1 MRKEKT
7 DTTLT
12 FYDVELHATPA
23 EYYECMHIEDPDIT
37 EDHWFPHGGLFQLPY
52 QDSAVRWETGNGV
65 FRMFG
70 KILKPTHITFTLY
83 KGEHTEDRHVFY
95 ECPDHRVTVLSDR
108 SRQFSL

>member
-7 DTTLT
+7 DKNLK

-23 EYYECMHIEDPDIT
+23 EYYECLHLEDPDIT
-37 EDHWFPHGGLFQLPY
+37 EDYWFPQGGLFQLPY

-70 KILKPTHITFTLY
+70 KITKPSLISFTLY
-83 KGEHTEDRHVFY
+83 KDGNYED
-95 ECPDHRVTVLSDR
+95 
-108 SRQFSL
+108 